1 MTVKLRLI
9 TKLLYII
16 LIVPEYKGQEALILP
31 PVLTDEQQSRLPI
44 KDYFVVLPQRQLQDI
59 PTVEKLEKAV
69 EKLQEKTIVKES
81 RLPNTG
87 SESTGRA
94 TVGVGSL
101 IAAVVLA
108 IRKRQKQCGEEL

>member
-1 MTVKLRLI
+1 M
-9 TKLLYII
+9 
-16 LIVPEYKGQEALILP
+16 
-31 PVLTDEQQSRLPI
+31 
-44 KDYFVVLPQRQLQDI
+44 
-59 PTVEKLEKAV
+59 
-69 EKLQEKTIVKES
+69 KES

-87 SESTGRA
+87 SESTGSA